1 MREGK
6 FRREMEFLLEFL
18 QDASSERFE
27 EVFSGLNE
35 LEVMEWDYRLEELLY
50 LSHQEFVPFSD

>member
-6 FRREMEFLLEFL
+6 FRREMELLLEFL

-27 EVFSGLNE
+27 EVFLGLNE
-35 LEVMEWDYRLEELLY
+35 LDVMEWDYRLAEVVY
-50 LSHQEFVPFSD
+50 LSHLEFVPFND